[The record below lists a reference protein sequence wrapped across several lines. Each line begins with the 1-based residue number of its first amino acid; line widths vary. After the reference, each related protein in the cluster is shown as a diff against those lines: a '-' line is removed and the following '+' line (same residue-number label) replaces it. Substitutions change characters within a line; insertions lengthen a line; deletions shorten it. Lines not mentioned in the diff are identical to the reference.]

1 MKKVIGYILIAIALL
16 NVVGFVYML
25 VSNSGKFETNSEYF
39 IKKII
44 FAIGLG
50 GLGIYLIQ
58 SSKPKDSKEIE
69 VSNSKVE
76 KD

>member
-1 MKKVIGYILIAIALL
+1 MKKVIGYILIAIAVL

-25 VSNSGKFETNSEYF
+25 VANSGKFENNSEYF
-39 IKKII
+39 IKKIV

-58 SSKPKDSKEIE
+58 SNKPKSSEIE
-69 VSNSKVE
+69 VSNSKIE
-76 KD
+76 KN

>member
-1 MKKVIGYILIAIALL
+1 MKKVIGYILIAIAVL

-25 VSNSGKFETNSEYF
+25 VTNSGKFENNSEYF
-39 IKKII
+39 IKKIV
-44 FAIGLG
+44 FAIGWG

-58 SSKPKDSKEIE
+58 SSKPKSSEIE
-69 VSNSKVE
+69 VSNSKIE